1 GIPRGVQAEAARGVP
16 FDRMAVFL
24 RSPAEYRPHLEEA
37 FRRASIPA
45 CSARGAARPDPAGRA
60 LLALLACKTERL
72 SARRFAEYVSLAQ
85 VPDPGAA
92 ADAHWTPPEDDLLPL
107 PPPPEPRTGDGRGDG
122 RPRAPWR
129 WERLLVEASVI
140 GGKERWKRRLDGLEE
155 ELRLR
160 REALTDDEEETRG
173 KAIES
178 QLADLT
184 YLRGF
189 ALPLIERLDALPQ
202 QAPWGDWLTH
212 LRALAS
218 AALREPDGV
227 LATLAEIEPM
237 APIGPIDL
245 DEVQLVLGPR
255 LRELT
260 VPPARRRYG
269 AVFVAPAEAARGL
282 AFDVVFVPGLAEKLF
297 PRKIVEDPILLDG
310 YRRALDVPALATQPA
325 RVGAER
331 LALRLAVG
339 AARERVVLSWPR
351 VDIEQARPRV
361 PSFDGLEAL
370 RAASGSLPGV
380 DGLEARGG
388 DQTGGLVGWAL
399 PDRRGDG
406 IDDAEYDPALLAGLR
421 DADPAT
427 TDGSPRYPLDANLL
441 LGRAPRARRRRWLPC
456 A

>member
-1 GIPRGVQAEAARGVP
+1 
-16 FDRMAVFL
+16 MAVFL

-37 FRRASIPA
+37 FRRASIPVFF
-45 CSARGAARPDPAGRA
+45 SRGTTRPDPAGRA

-92 ADAHWTPPEDDLLPL
+92 EDVAARWMPPEDDLLPL
-107 PPPPEPRTGDGRGDG
+107 PPPPEPRTGDERGDG
-122 RPRAPWR
+122 SPRAPWR

-140 GGKERWKRRLDGLEE
+140 GGKERWKRRLDGLGE

-160 REALTDDEEETRG
+160 REALTDEEEETRG
-173 KAIES
+173 KAIAS

-202 QAPWGDWLTH
+202 QASWGDWLTH
-212 LRALAS
+212 LRALAT
-218 AALREPDGV
+218 AALREPDGG
-227 LATLAEIEPM
+227 LPTLAETEPM
-237 APIGPIDL
+237 APLGPIDL
-245 DEVQLVLGPR
+245 DEGQLVLGPR

-260 VPPARRRYG
+260 VPPARRRHR
-269 AVFVAPAEAARGL
+269 ARLVAPAEAARGL

-297 PRKIVEDPILLDG
+297 PRKIVEDPILLDP

-331 LALRLAVG
+331 LALRLVVG
-339 AARERVVLSWPR
+339 TARARVVLSWPR

-361 PSFDGLEAL
+361 PSFYGLEAL
-370 RAASGSLPGV
+370 RAASGRLPGF
-380 DGLEARGG
+380 DELEARGG
-388 DQTGGLVGWAL
+388 DRTGGRLGWPAPAL
-399 PDRRGDG
+399 PADA
-406 IDDAEYDPALLAGLR
+406 IDEAEYDLALLAGLR

-427 TDGSPRYPLDANLL
+427 TDGSARYLLDANDH
-441 LGRAPRARRRRWLPC
+441 LGRAPRARGRRRRPRWAP
-456 A
+456 AAGAARPAAAAPR